1 MIFFFCYSVN
11 SVKGLILFVCGDGL
25 TLTLSP
31 EKLQEFKPCVELKLD
46 PNFTIYEGQLSE
58 QINLRLYRGKAP
70 LARPSIATLRV
81 LILRVS
87 IPELTRK
94 KNIDTSKCL
103 CTVKRREDEEM
114 LLKRQK

>member
-1 MIFFFCYSVN
+1 MN

-81 LILRVS
+81 S